1 MLDLARQ
8 RLSRAT
14 RDWFTDSP
22 LECSADPYV
31 QYLLDRGY
39 AAASI
44 RSYVV
49 SVAHFGRWLTVHR
62 YGLGDLNEALLDRF
76 VRRHLP
82 TCRCAER
89 VPHVPYCVRP
99 ALLHLLR
106 MLRTGEQI
114 APKTSDYP
122 PMIVAELRE
131 FDRYLTE
138 VRGLSQT
145 TRYSRVIRVGAFL
158 LDLFGVR
165 RIRLDTLH
173 RADIVGFVAR
183 YTANWKPQSKQ
194 CVASSLQSYF
204 RFKAISGVA
213 TTALSAALPTIAH
226 WKLATLPRGL
236 SAAELTRLLGAFD
249 RTCATGRR
257 DYAITRCFADLGL
270 RTAEVARLQLDD
282 VDWQRGT
289 LCIRGKGRRVDSL
302 PLPPATGR
310 AIVAYLRAGRPRS
323 DDSAL
328 FLRHRPPVGKPA
340 TRCIVRNAVRFAA
353 ARCGLKGLGGPH
365 TLRHTVATR
374 LVQRGATLK
383 QIADVLRHRCLDT
396 TAIYAKVDFA
406 ALSRVAMPWP
416 GRCS

>member
-1 MLDLARQ
+1 MLDLALP

-14 RDWFTDSP
+14 RDWFTGSP
-22 LECSADPYV
+22 LKSTADPYV

-39 AAASI
+39 AVASI
-44 RSYVV
+44 RSYLV
-49 SVAHFGRWLTVHR
+49 SVAHFARWLSVRR
-62 YGLGDLNEALLDRF
+62 YGLGDLNERLLDRF

-89 VPHVPYCVRP
+89 VPRVPHCVRP

-106 MLRTGEQI
+106 MLRSGEQI
-114 APKTSDYP
+114 APRTSDDP
-122 PMIVAELRE
+122 PTIIAELQE
-131 FDRYLTE
+131 FDRHLID

-145 TRYSRVIRVGAFL
+145 TRYSRVIRVRAFL
-158 LDLFGVR
+158 LAIFGSR

-173 RADIVGFVAR
+173 RADIVGFMAR

-213 TTALSAALPTIAH
+213 TTALSAALPTIAR
-226 WKLATLPRGL
+226 WKMATLPKGL

-257 DYAITRCFADLGL
+257 DYAIARCFADLGL
-270 RTAEVARLQLDD
+270 RTAEIARLQLDD
-282 VDWQRGT
+282 VDWNEGT
-289 LCIRGKGRRVDSL
+289 LRVRGKGRRVDLL
-302 PLPPATGR
+302 PLPPVTGR

-323 DDSAL
+323 GDSAL
-328 FLRHRPPVGKPA
+328 FLRHRPPTGKPA
-340 TRCIVRNAVRFAA
+340 TRCIVRNAVRVAA
-353 ARCGLKGLGGPH
+353 ARCGLKGVGGPH
-365 TLRHTVATR
+365 ILRHTVACR

-396 TAIYAKVDFA
+396 TSIYAKVDIA
-406 ALSRVAMPWP
+406 ALSRVAMPWL
-416 GRCS
+416 GRRS

>member
-1 MLDLARQ
+1 MLDLALP

-14 RDWFTDSP
+14 RDWFTGSP
-22 LECSADPYV
+22 LESSADKYV

-39 AAASI
+39 AVASI

-49 SVAHFGRWLTVHR
+49 SVAHFAHWLSVYR
-62 YGLGDLNEALLDRF
+62 YGLADLNETLLSRF

-89 VPHVPYCVRP
+89 LPRQPYCVRP

-106 MLRTGEQI
+106 MLRIEGQI
-114 APKTSDYP
+114 APRTSDDP
-122 PMIVAELRE
+122 PTIVAELHE
-131 FDRYLTE
+131 FDRYLIE

-145 TRYSRVIRVGAFL
+145 TRYSRVIRVRAFL
-158 LDLFGVR
+158 LDLFGSR
-165 RIRLDTLH
+165 RIRLDTLD
-173 RADIVGFVAR
+173 RADIVRFMAR

-213 TTALSAALPTIAH
+213 TTALSAALPTIAN
-226 WKLATLPRGL
+226 WKLATLPKSL
-236 SAAELTRLLGAFD
+236 STTELTRLLGAFD
-249 RTCATGRR
+249 RTCATGSR

-289 LCIRGKGRRVDSL
+289 LRIRGKGRRMDSL

-323 DDSAL
+323 DERAI

-353 ARCGLKGLGGPH
+353 ARCGLQGLGGPH
-365 TLRHTVATR
+365 ILRHTVATR
-374 LVQRGATLK
+374 LVQGGASLK

-396 TAIYAKVDFA
+396 TSIYAKVDVA

-416 GRCS
+416 GRRL